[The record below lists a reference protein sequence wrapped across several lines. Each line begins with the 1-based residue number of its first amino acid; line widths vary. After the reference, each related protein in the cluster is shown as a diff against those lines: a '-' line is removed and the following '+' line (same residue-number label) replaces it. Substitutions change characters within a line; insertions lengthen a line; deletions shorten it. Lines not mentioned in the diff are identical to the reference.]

1 MQHYCRVCNTQ
12 LNSCKQSRIHAEGK
26 KHEKR
31 LAYLKFCFENGK
43 VNHIIFPLFH
53 CQKSRLIYFLGA
65 PTTALETSTTTT
77 QPVLN
82 ANSTNDNL
90 PAIPVEAL
98 EKVQATPPMAPPPT
112 STATVPPPPIPP
124 MLSQMY
130 PSYLHYTAPPAAF
143 YFPAQSYH
151 PFPTPDFVAVPTAP
165 PPNTPLGM
173 PISSMSIPFYSNA
186 QMSTNGQTQEHRE
199 KKFNKTMSLRAD
211 HHHRHQGQFTVKKAN
226 KTNPVMTNRGY
237 QGSSIASSR
246 TSNSSHVL
254 NCDLCSLTFPSLSV
268 LNNHLKGSRHQRK
281 VKSQVAY
288 KQMKA
293 AGMQFKQD
301 QGEICC
307 EVCRVSVNSSH
318 QLQAHLAGHKHKV
331 RCYKRGLDP
340 NALAF
345 TPTSTP
351 PSTAPSE
358 CSAPRSSVSSKYNKS
373 SLLGLPPPKL
383 PQASNQPLTQAL
395 KSNNKQPG
403 LLGEHPATA
412 AVAAVNALRG
422 LLPLPV
428 PKINPPHV
436 INKNQGHQSAK
447 GQNLVKAKIRKAPRP
462 KAKERRDSTTE
473 SDEAAGKITKS
484 LKIII
489 RFIFVE
495 RLEKPNFFVRW
506 QIN

>member
-1 MQHYCRVCNTQ
+1 MQVGIQ
-12 LNSCKQSRIHAEGK
+12 LAALLPRLQYSIEFMQTVSNSCRRQKAWK
-26 KHEKR
+26 KTSLLEILLRKW
-31 LAYLKFCFENGK
+31 YMN
-43 VNHIIFPLFH
+43 IIFPLFH
-53 CQKSRLIYFLGA
+53 CQKSRLISFLGA
-65 PTTALETSTTTT
+65 PTTALETPTTQQ

-82 ANSTNDNL
+82 ANSTIDNL
-90 PAIPVEAL
+90 PSIPVEAL
-98 EKVQATPPMAPPPT
+98 EKVNATPTIATPT
-112 STATVPPPPIPP
+112 STATVPPPIPP

-186 QMSTNGQTQEHRE
+186 QMSTNGQTNVERE
-199 KKFNKTMSLRAD
+199 KKHHHKTMSLRAD
-211 HHHRHQGQFTVKKAN
+211 HHRADHHRHDRGQLTAKKMMAN
-226 KTNPVMTNRGY
+226 KAPHAMSGRGY

-268 LNNHLKGSRHQRK
+268 LNNHLKGSRHMRK

-383 PQASNQPLTQAL
+383 PQANNQPLPQAL

-412 AVAAVNALRG
+412 TVAAVNALRG

-428 PKINPPHV
+428 PKINPHV
-436 INKNQGHQSAK
+436 MTKSGPNSHQTVK

-473 SDEAAGKITKS
+473 SDEAAGRKNILPS
-484 LKIII
+484 SGHNL
-489 RFIFVE
+489 F
-495 RLEKPNFFVRW
+495 
-506 QIN
+506 